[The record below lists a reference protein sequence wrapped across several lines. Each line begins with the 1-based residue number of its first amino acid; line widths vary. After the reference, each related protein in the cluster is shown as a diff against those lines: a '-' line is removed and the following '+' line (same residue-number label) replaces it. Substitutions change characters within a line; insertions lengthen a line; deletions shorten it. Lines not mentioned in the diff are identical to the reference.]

1 MSNDPIYELLH
12 RPANVFPGA
21 ELFGVAA
28 SKRTLADVLQ
38 LLRQSFEDDA
48 RSAVAAYG
56 MVLTLNTGLEDGY
69 RDEALNA
76 LDQLA
81 LAKALIDQAAN
92 HLPPIINITSEILL
106 AAQIFTDDATIPCT
120 EWPYVTDIARVVL
133 EKSRIYAM
141 TAA

>member
-1 MSNDPIYELLH
+1 MSNDPINELLH
-12 RPANVFPGA
+12 RSANAFPGA

-28 SKRTLADVLQ
+28 SKRTLAEVLQ
-38 LLRQSFEDDA
+38 LLRQTSENDV

-56 MVLTLNTGLEDGY
+56 LLLILNTGLEDGY
-69 RDEALNA
+69 REDALNA

-106 AAQIFTDDATIPCT
+106 AAQIYTDDATIPCT
-120 EWPYVTDIARVVL
+120 EWPRVSDIARVVL

-141 TAA
+141 T